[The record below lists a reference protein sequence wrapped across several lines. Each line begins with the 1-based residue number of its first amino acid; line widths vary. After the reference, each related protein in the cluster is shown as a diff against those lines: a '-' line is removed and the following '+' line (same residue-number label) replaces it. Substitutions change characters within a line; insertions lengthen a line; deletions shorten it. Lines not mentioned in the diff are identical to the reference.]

1 MNQVTDVYEHLK
13 KLSRDE
19 LIAKARAAS
28 KLETRDVKKECEESL
43 VNFIRH
49 AWDVVEPGQPYVHG
63 WHIDAIAMHLEATA
77 TGDINRLLINVPPG
91 PMRDDNIVETARGF
105 VPLKEILI
113 GDKVLTHKGRYRTV
127 EEVHQQGIL
136 PILRI
141 ETESG
146 RVTYAAPS
154 HPYLTPKG
162 WIKAQDLCVGDILA
176 VVNPIYADREE
187 SDITPEVARLLGYIV
202 GDGSVTQAIPM
213 FTNGDREIVDDFI
226 FCCKSVG
233 LECSESWRKTHWNVR
248 VNGGKIARDFF
259 AKYELMGKSSYEK
272 TIPQKIKNSNK
283 KIIQEFIGA
292 YWSCD
297 GMIEVRDTRSRGSI
311 YRSNCSTVN
320 KKLAEDLLQCL
331 TMLGIDGYIR
341 HKSRKI
347 ETAAQPGGIYNYYMI
362 EIQKECF
369 TALFANMEKL
379 CSRKRILAEKCKR
392 KFETVL
398 WEDKIISVTTD
409 EPANCMC
416 ITVEEDHSF
425 VCNGIAVKNCMKSLA
440 TTVFFPAWLWGPRDQ
455 AHLRFLC
462 VSHSQNLAVRDSTR
476 MRRLVQSEW
485 YKNLWGDRVVLTGDQ
500 NSKLK
505 FETTKFGFREAAAA
519 GSITGS
525 RGDFVLCDDPH
536 SVEGAASEAMRN
548 STKEWFLEAVPTRLN
563 NPKKS
568 VIVVIKQRLHE
579 EDVSGIILERN
590 LGYEHLMLPM
600 EFDPNRKCVTS
611 IGFEDPRSE
620 DGELLFQ
627 KRFPRDV
634 VERDKLVMGPYAA
647 AGQLQQAPAPRG
659 GGIIKREWWQLYDDA
674 EAQAQGMAGAHKY
687 PMMDYV
693 VASLDPAY
701 TIKQENDPSALTIW
715 GVWQK
720 GGQSARRILGRS
732 GEVVD
737 YLDDR
742 DTIPCLMLM
751 HAWAKRLPIH
761 GPDTDRVDGETEF
774 EYKQRQQFN
783 WGLVEWIID
792 SCNKYNVDTLLIE
805 SKGSGISVA
814 QEIQRLNRTLTWNVQ
829 LINPGNADKVAR
841 AYAVQPIFS
850 NGIVYAPDKT
860 WADEVITEAEVFPKG
875 RHDDRVDST
884 TQALK
889 FLRERNLLQ
898 RPEDI
903 LVRIKDEVAYKSITK
918 PVYDV

>member
-1 MNQVTDVYEHLK
+1 MNQVNEVYEHLK

-28 KLETRDVKKECEESL
+28 KLETRDVKKECEDSL
-43 VNFIRH
+43 VDFIRH
-49 AWDVVEPGQPYVHG
+49 AWSVVEPGAEYVHG
-63 WHIDAIAMHLEATA
+63 WHIDAIGMHLKAIA
-77 TGDINRLLINVPPG
+77 DGDINRLLINVPPG
-91 PMRDDNIVETARGF
+91 M
-105 VPLKEILI
+105 
-113 GDKVLTHKGRYRTV
+113 
-127 EEVHQQGIL
+127 
-136 PILRI
+136 
-141 ETESG
+141 
-146 RVTYAAPS
+146 
-154 HPYLTPKG
+154 
-162 WIKAQDLCVGDILA
+162 
-176 VVNPIYADREE
+176 
-187 SDITPEVARLLGYIV
+187 
-202 GDGSVTQAIPM
+202 
-213 FTNGDREIVDDFI
+213 
-226 FCCKSVG
+226 
-233 LECSESWRKTHWNVR
+233 
-248 VNGGKIARDFF
+248 
-259 AKYELMGKSSYEK
+259 
-272 TIPQKIKNSNK
+272 
-283 KIIQEFIGA
+283 
-292 YWSCD
+292 
-297 GMIEVRDTRSRGSI
+297 
-311 YRSNCSTVN
+311 
-320 KKLAEDLLQCL
+320 
-331 TMLGIDGYIR
+331 
-341 HKSRKI
+341 
-347 ETAAQPGGIYNYYMI
+347 
-362 EIQKECF
+362 
-369 TALFANMEKL
+369 
-379 CSRKRILAEKCKR
+379 
-392 KFETVL
+392 
-398 WEDKIISVTTD
+398 
-409 EPANCMC
+409 
-416 ITVEEDHSF
+416 
-425 VCNGIAVKNCMKSLA
+425 MKSLA
-440 TTVFFPAWLWGPRDQ
+440 TTVFFPAWMWGPKNQ
-455 AHLRFLC
+455 PHLRFLC
-462 VSHSQNLAVRDSTR
+462 ASHSQSLAVRDSTK
-476 MRRLVQSEW
+476 MRRLIQSEW
-485 YKNLWGDRVVLTGDQ
+485 YQTLWGDRVILTGDQ

-505 FETTKFGFREAAAA
+505 FENTKFGFREAVAA

-525 RGDFVLCDDPH
+525 RGDYVLIDDPH
-536 SVEGAASEAMRN
+536 SVEGAASEAMRT

-568 VIVVIKQRLHE
+568 AIVVIMQRLHE
-579 EDVSGIILERN
+579 EDVSGIILEKN

-600 EFDPNRKCVTS
+600 EFDSNRKCETS
-611 IGFEDPRSE
+611 IGFEDPRTE
-620 DGELLFQ
+620 EGELLFN

-647 AGQLQQAPAPRG
+647 AGQFQQAPAPRG

-761 GPDTDRVDGETEF
+761 GPDTDRIDGETEF